1 MSVLIKGMEMPH
13 DCDSC
18 KVSDILDCTL
28 WKPMDIGERHPE
40 CPLVEVPTL
49 HGDLIDRKVLIDAVL
64 KWMPPDPCGREEKE
78 FPFDEDICASMMME
92 IEEQPTVIEAE
103 DE

>member
-1 MSVLIKGMEMPH
+1 MGVYIKGMKMPH

-40 CPLVEVPTL
+40 CPLVEVPTP
-49 HGDLIDRKVLIDAVL
+49 HGRLIDEDEITAYSYLERND
-64 KWMPPDPCGREEKE
+64 EEVESLDE
-78 FPFDEDICASMMME
+78 F
-92 IEEQPTVIEAE
+92 PTVIEQE
-103 DE
+103 GK

>member
-40 CPLVEVPTL
+40 CPLVEVPTP
-49 HGDLIDRKVLIDAVL
+49 HGRLIDADRVIHEMNDMHVSGETFVTAVEYVKL
-64 KWMPPDPCGREEKE
+64 ITAD
-78 FPFDEDICASMMME
+78 AS
-92 IEEQPTVIEAE
+92 TVIEAE

>member
-1 MSVLIKGMEMPH
+1 MMGIYIKGMVMPY

-40 CPLVEVPTL
+40 CPLVEVPTP
-49 HGDLIDRKVLIDAVL
+49 HGDLIDRDEVRDSVFNHLSIK
-64 KWMPPDPCGREEKE
+64 GEENLLPAEKSV
-78 FPFDEDICASMMME
+78 FGNIIKAKA
-92 IEEQPTVIEAE
+92 VIEAE
-103 DE
+103 DGT

>member
-18 KVSDILDCTL
+18 KVSDILDCPL

-40 CPLVEVPTL
+40 CPLVEVPTP
-49 HGDLIDRKVLIDAVL
+49 HGRLTDADKFNEFIEKYCTDSLSDL
-64 KWMPPDPCGREEKE
+64 WKE
-78 FPFDEDICASMMME
+78 LVRR
-92 IEEQPTVIEAE
+92 QPTVIEAE
-103 DE
+103 GE